1 MTRQICPTGSVQCG
15 IPDMSDI
22 WDALDAEYC
31 IGAATTVG
39 VPESVIAY
47 LNKPVS
53 ERNFVEKAAIE
64 TAVAA
69 VNLPAGCADSLVG
82 Q

>member
-1 MTRQICPTGSVQCG
+1 
-15 IPDMSDI
+15 MSDI

-39 VPESVIAY
+39 VPESVIEY
-47 LNKPVS
+47 LYKSASVRS
-53 ERNFVEKAAIE
+53 FIEKSAIE
-64 TAVAA
+64 KAVAA
-69 VNLPAGCADSLVG
+69 VSLPGGFADSLVG